1 MDLSQYSDDQLAQ
14 LQAQISS
21 ELESRSAIRRKAVA
35 DEIRQKAAEAGL
47 TEEDIIKAVRGLG
60 GAKRKPVAIKYRD
73 PANAENTWTGRGRK
87 PKWIEAKLA
96 SGVSLESLAV

>member
-14 LQAQISS
+14 LQVQISN
-21 ELESRSAIRRKAVA
+21 ELESRSAKRRKAIV
-35 DEIRQKAAEAGL
+35 DEIRQKAVAAGL

-73 PANAENTWTGRGRK
+73 PSNAENTWTGRGRK

-96 SGVSLESLAV
+96 AGVSLESLAV